1 MLKSTTVCNSTCK
14 GIHQDL
20 PWKALLKSLEWCSSH
35 PTIPASATAMGW
47 SQGHG
52 SSIALGHD
60 IPAAS
65 DTIGWEYRPA
75 DHLTQYVEEGNV
87 LTGQSQR
94 RISVA
99 EMWEVTAGTQRLEMG
114 TILHI
119 PTPSQHT
126 SFPSKGQLEELV
138 LISWQTQS
146 NWVTFSPSNQLCPTS
161 AYWWPGVE

>member
-1 MLKSTTVCNSTCK
+1 M
-14 GIHQDL
+14 
-20 PWKALLKSLEWCSSH
+20 
-35 PTIPASATAMGW
+35 
-47 SQGHG
+47 
-52 SSIALGHD
+52 GHD

-75 DHLTQYVEEGNV
+75 DRLTQYVEEGNV

-138 LISWQTQS
+138 LIS
-146 NWVTFSPSNQLCPTS
+146 
-161 AYWWPGVE
+161 